1 MTETIMKLHIDAR
14 HDALLIK
21 ELAGIPDT
29 ATWGAALT
37 STGMLELIYDP
48 ENTDAVLAAVEG
60 HDTAW
65 LARAK
70 GLALQALAD
79 RRWAACQTFTYDG
92 VRTAADPAL
101 TAVTGYVVAAQIQ
114 APEGPTTW
122 KLGQGQFRQWALSD
136 IIAYG
141 IAIRAYVQACFD
153 RERALSDAIEAA
165 ETAAELAPITLSIGT
180 GWPE

>member
-1 MTETIMKLHIDAR
+1 MTDTIMKLHIDAR

-21 ELAGIPDT
+21 DLSGIVEGDE
-29 ATWGAALT
+29 WGAGLT
-37 STGMLELIYDP
+37 AGGMLELIFDT
-48 ENTDAVLAAVEG
+48 ENTDAVLAAIEG
-60 HDTAW
+60 HDAAW

-70 GLALQALAD
+70 ALALQALAD
-79 RRWAACQTFTYDG
+79 RRWSACQTFTYDG

-114 APEGPTTW
+114 APDGPTTW
-122 KLGQGQFRQWALSD
+122 KLGQGHFRQWTLQD

-141 IAIRAYVQACFD
+141 IAIRTYVQACFD
-153 RERALSDAIEAA
+153 REQALSDAIEAA
-165 ETAAELAPITLSIGT
+165 PDKDTLAAIEIGT